1 MLKLVTDTP
10 EVIENIQNT
19 KPNEVISYFQNMG
32 PKLLDFGLTLL
43 FAVIVLLIGIKVIGI
58 IRKLVKRS
66 LIRANVDTGVQQF
79 MDSFTKAISYIIL
92 AAIIAGCFGV
102 QTASVVALLGSAG
115 LTIGLALQGSLSN
128 FAGGVLILLLK
139 PFKVGDYIIEDTR
152 KNEGVVS
159 EIKLFYTKLNTTD
172 NRVVVIPNG
181 TLANSSLTNFTAQDR
196 RRLTISVG
204 ISYQADI
211 LKAKAILQQ
220 ILNGEEAVLKEED
233 THIYVDELADSC
245 VRLGIICWVKTE
257 EYMMTKWRMTE
268 NIKLEFDK
276 ALITIPYKQLEITMK
291 ETIKEAVKKSAQ
303 KKDEEV

>member
-92 AAIIAGCFGV
+92 AAIIAGCFGF
-102 QTASVVALLGSAG
+102 QMASVVALLGSVG